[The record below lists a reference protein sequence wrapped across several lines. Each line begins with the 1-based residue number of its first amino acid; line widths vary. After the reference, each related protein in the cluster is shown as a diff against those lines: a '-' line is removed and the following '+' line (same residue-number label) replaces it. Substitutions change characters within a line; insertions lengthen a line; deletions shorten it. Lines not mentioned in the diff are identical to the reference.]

1 MIEKLLTNHNRGIYT
16 EFVISVCGRT
26 SYNVSKQVTAMLNG
40 ELQNFEV
47 LKNKTKAATGSTPWQ
62 VRCCTVESQILNA
75 SRKSMVQTLMK

>member
-1 MIEKLLTNHNRGIYT
+1 MIEKSLTNHNRGICT
-16 EFVISVCGRT
+16 EFVIFVISVCGRT

-62 VRCCTVESQILNA
+62 VRCCTVD
-75 SRKSMVQTLMK
+75 KMKVKY